1 VLAYLAVYGTW
12 LVFRWGPHGEEAQIG
27 DAAFVPIT
35 LVAVASAHRAAGR
48 CRADRRVW
56 QAWSLIGL
64 ALVFYL
70 LGDVAQL
77 IYESIGTE
85 PSPSLSDPLYL
96 MFYPLFFAG
105 LIHVLLRVEVRSAHR
120 LSRSHRPPRL
130 LCLPSIYS
138 TADAERERYSPRWVK
153 LDSQWVAR

>member
-1 VLAYLAVYGTW
+1 MAVVQPIDEPFLDAQAGFKAAVKAPRTSRAIPRPLLLGVLVYLLAYGTW
-12 LVFRWGPHGEEAQIG
+12 LVFRWGPDGDAAQIG

-35 LVAVASAHRAAGR
+35 LVAIASAYRAAGR
-48 CRADRRVW
+48 CRADRRIW

-85 PSPSLSDPLYL
+85 PSPS
-96 MFYPLFFAG
+96 
-105 LIHVLLRVEVRSAHR
+105 
-120 LSRSHRPPRL
+120 
-130 LCLPSIYS
+130 
-138 TADAERERYSPRWVK
+138 
-153 LDSQWVAR
+153 